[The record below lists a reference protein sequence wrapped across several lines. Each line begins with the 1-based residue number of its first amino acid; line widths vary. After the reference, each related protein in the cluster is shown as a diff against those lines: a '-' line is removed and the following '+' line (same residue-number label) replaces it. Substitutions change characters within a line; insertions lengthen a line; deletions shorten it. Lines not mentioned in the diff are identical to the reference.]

1 MRIWGPLVAI
11 CLGTFML
18 LVDVTI
24 VLVALPAMS
33 DSLGSSLSQLQWVAD
48 GYALAVAAALLGA
61 GMLADLHG
69 RRRIYVVGLIVFAV
83 ASVACAL
90 SPNMPVLIGSRVVQG
105 LGAAAMFTTTLSLIS
120 TLYEGRRLAL
130 AFGAWASVA
139 ASASALGPVLGG
151 LLTQA
156 LDWRWIFLVNVPVT
170 VLALA
175 LTFRHIPCSAPGK
188 RDAARRLDVPGVLL
202 FALGA
207 GGFVY
212 AVTEAHTQGWASA
225 ATLVPLGIAL
235 AAFAVFVRVQSRG
248 AHPLLDLSMFRR
260 PAFTAAMITIAVGEG
275 AVYGILPYTSLWL
288 QSVRHLTPIGA
299 GLVVLPH
306 AVAAALVAVVCGR
319 WLPTPSPRLGASLGL
334 LLAGLGVGA
343 EGFLGPESGWPALVG
358 GLALSGFGMGLVFQV
373 AASLAL
379 GSVPPERAGMASG
392 TYSTFEQLGYAFGV
406 AAFGTLAVSAMT
418 ASLEGKVTDAPAA
431 AGTLSGGGA
440 DALLSAAPDDLRPGL
455 DHTLHAA
462 FATGHNTLAL
472 TAGALC
478 LAGAVLVRWLT
489 RRPRDKEQ
497 DPARGRAGSPRHLRQ
512 NTWWVTPLGLGTTSR
527 WNRSSNSSGD
537 SHRRDPEPTS
547 SEG

>member
-1 MRIWGPLVAI
+1 MRIWGPLAAI

-69 RRRIYVVGLIVFAV
+69 RRRMYVGGLIVFAL

-90 SPNMPVLIGSRVVQG
+90 SPNMPVLIGARVVQG

-120 TLYEGRRLAL
+120 TLYTGRRLGL
-130 AFGAWASVA
+130 AFGAWAAVA

-156 LDWRWIFLVNVPVT
+156 LDWRWIFFVNVPVT

-175 LTFRHIPCSAPGK
+175 LTFRYVPRSQPGT

-207 GGFVY
+207 GGFVH
-212 AVTEAHTQGWASA
+212 ALTEAHAQGWASA
-225 ATLVPLGIAL
+225 ATLVPLGVAL
-235 AAFAVFVRVQSRG
+235 AAFTAFVRVQLRG
-248 AHPLLDLSMFRR
+248 THPLLDLSLFRR

-288 QSVRHLTPIGA
+288 QSVQHLSPIGA

-306 AVAAALVAVVCGR
+306 AAAAALVALVCGR
-319 WLPTPSPRLGASLGL
+319 WMPKPSPRVGACLGL

-343 EGFLGPESGWPALVG
+343 EGFLRPDSGWPVLVG
-358 GLALSGFGMGLVFQV
+358 GLALSGVGMGLVFQV

-392 TYSTFEQLGYAFGV
+392 AYSTFEQLGYAFGV
-406 AAFGTLAVSAMT
+406 AVFGTLAVSAMRV
-418 ASLEGKVTDAPAA
+418 SLDGEVTDASGTAQ
-431 AGTLSGGGA
+431 TLSGGGA
-440 DALLSAAPDDLRPGL
+440 DTLLAAVPGELRPGL

-478 LAGAVLVRWLT
+478 SAGAGLVVWLT
-489 RRPRDKEQ
+489 RAPRDEGTGH
-497 DPARGRAGSPRHLRQ
+497 ARADAATEDSAAG
-512 NTWWVTPLGLGTTSR
+512 VGT
-527 WNRSSNSSGD
+527 
-537 SHRRDPEPTS
+537 H
-547 SEG
+547 